1 MRKVALVNTYGQK
14 YFPLPV
20 NEALKSTN
28 KYWPE
33 YIQNYVYPD
42 DISQQIELPR
52 THYYELVKE
61 QPTLQ
66 TFIDRHK
73 DNPELNPR
81 ILETKEEQ
89 QDHTKDSGRNI
100 FEKDAVRF
108 SFKVFACIDAYQK
121 SKDTCQQL
129 WYLDADILT
138 FETIPQE
145 WLEHIMPEDCFTSYL
160 GRPKKGFSETGI
172 YIFNIAHPYA
182 EEFFTRWQRM
192 YDEDEF
198 FKLKGYTDSYTFDG
212 VRIQMEN
219 EGKIK
224 NNDLNDGRYAGHR
237 KAKHPFINS
246 ELGEYMDH
254 LKGYTRKD
262 KMSSHKRDLTVK
274 HKHPYWKTIS

>member
-1 MRKVALVNTYGQK
+1 
-14 YFPLPV
+14 
-20 NEALKSTN
+20 
-28 KYWPE
+28 
-33 YIQNYVYPD
+33 
-42 DISQQIELPR
+42 
-52 THYYELVKE
+52 
-61 QPTLQ
+61 
-66 TFIDRHK
+66 
-73 DNPELNPR
+73 
-81 ILETKEEQ
+81 
-89 QDHTKDSGRNI
+89 
-100 FEKDAVRF
+100 
-108 SFKVFACIDAYQK
+108 
-121 SKDTCQQL
+121 
-129 WYLDADILT
+129 
-138 FETIPQE
+138 
-145 WLEHIMPEDCFTSYL
+145 MPEDCFTSYL

-212 VRIQMEN
+212 VRIEMEN